1 MMETTFLVISIAT
14 IILGIES
21 IWKAFSENWGWEMV
35 ILGVVLVVFGIEV
48 LFWLLL
54 NFIFWR

>member
-1 MMETTFLVISIAT
+1 MMMEITFLVISIAT

-35 ILGVVLVVFGIEV
+35 ILGVVLVIFGIEV
-48 LFWLLL
+48 LFWL
-54 NFIFWR
+54 FT